1 MDERTAIMAVE
12 TRGSLPPSGAL
23 HAGLEQFAAVS
34 SIFDAAEMVIYVADM
49 DTYELLFMNAEA
61 ERHWGRSRIGERCYQ
76 VLQAGQDSPCEFC
89 TNSRLVVDGEAA
101 HPVTWEFQNT
111 VNKRWYLC
119 IDKAIPWTDGRLVR
133 MEVAIDITTN
143 KQHEEFRDQYV
154 GLISHDLRTP
164 LLTINLSAA
173 TLKMQLERA
182 NAGAAAAQPL
192 EAIRHS
198 TRRMS
203 EMIDDMLETT
213 RLESGQ
219 LQLHRAPVDLAELA
233 RVVARELG
241 TRSCTVRCESSAPV
255 AMRADVGRVERVL
268 ENLVGNAIRHSPPGA
283 EVVIGVK
290 ATDKEAI
297 VTVSDQGSGIPADV
311 VPKLFQRFY
320 RAGEGDTSSGLG
332 LGLYNSRLIVEHHG
346 GRIWV
351 DSKPGAGSTFGFSLP
366 FDQRVEPPPPR

>member
-1 MDERTAIMAVE
+1 MDGKPATTAIAV
-12 TRGSLPPSGAL
+12 RGGFFPSGVL

-34 SIFDAAEMVIYVADM
+34 SIFDAAEMVLYVADLQ
-49 DTYELLFMNAEA
+49 TYELLFMNTHAQNA
-61 ERHWGRSRIGERCYQ
+61 WGRNRVGERCYK
-76 VLQAGQDSPCEFC
+76 VLQAGKDAPCEFC
-89 TNSRLVVDGEAA
+89 TNARLVENGVAA

-111 VNKRWYLC
+111 LNQRWYLC

-133 MEVAIDITTN
+133 MEVAIDITERR
-143 KQHEEFRDQYV
+143 QHEEFRDQYV

-164 LLTINLSAA
+164 LLTINLAAA
-173 TLKMQLERA
+173 TLKMHLQR
-182 NAGAAAAQPL
+182 AGAETAASQPL

-219 LQLHRAPVDLAELA
+219 LKLHTAPVDLVELA
-233 RVVARELG
+233 RIVARELG
-241 TRSCTVRCESSAPV
+241 TGPCPIRCVASGPV
-255 AMRADVGRVERVL
+255 PMRADVGRIERVL
-268 ENLVGNAIRHSPPGA
+268 ENLAGNAKRYSPPGA
-283 EVVIGVK
+283 EVVIEVG
-290 ATDKEAI
+290 ATDKEAV
-297 VTVSDQGSGIPADV
+297 VTVKDQGPGIPADV

-320 RAGEGDTSSGLG
+320 RAGSGDTSSGLG

-351 DSKPGAGSTFGFSLP
+351 DSKPGVGSTFGFALP
-366 FDQRVEPPPPR
+366 LEPGAEPPR

>member
-1 MDERTAIMAVE
+1 MDGRTELMAVAL
-12 TRGSLPPSGAL
+12 GGGFLPSGAL

-34 SIFDAAEMVIYVADM
+34 SIFDAAEMVLYVADM
-49 DTYELLFMNAEA
+49 QTYELLFMNAEA
-61 ERHWGRSRIGERCYQ
+61 QRHFGHSRIGEHCYK
-76 VLQAGQDSPCEFC
+76 VLQAGQDTPCEFC
-89 TNSRLVVDGEAA
+89 TNARLVENGVAA

-111 VNKRWYLC
+111 INKRWYLC

-133 MEVAIDITTN
+133 MEVAIDITAN

-173 TLKMQLERA
+173 TLKMQLDRM
-182 NAGAAAAQPL
+182 NAGPAAAQPL

-241 TRSCTVRCESSAPV
+241 AGTCTVRCEASGPV
-255 AMRADVGRVERVL
+255 PMHADVGRVERVL
-268 ENLVGNAIRHSPPGA
+268 ENLVGNAKRHSPPGG

-290 ATDKEAI
+290 ATAAEAL
-297 VTVSDQGSGIPADV
+297 VTVTDQGPGIAADV

-320 RAGEGDTSSGLG
+320 RAGSGDASSGLG

-351 DSKPGAGSTFGFSLP
+351 DSKPGVGSTFGFSLP
-366 FDQRVEPPPPR
+366 LDPGAQPPR